1 MLDCAKSNQFGVFV
15 INTHMDTRK
24 YYIAMAK
31 NLTTGRTVK
40 NQDLDGHKET
50 RKQFADFAAQA
61 LAKKMNSRGTDKWIP
76 IVQLHPRT
84 TRK

>member
-1 MLDCAKSNQFGVFV
+1 
-15 INTHMDTRK
+15 MDTRK
-24 YYIAMAK
+24 YYIAMAR

-40 NQDLDGHKET
+40 TQDLDGHKET
-50 RKQFADFAAQA
+50 VKQFAEFAAND
-61 LAKKMNSRGTDKWIP
+61 LAKKMNKRGKDKWIP